1 MSTTYVI
8 SETRDPG
15 SVPVDAGV
23 DGTTVVYVC
32 RDSGRRT
39 SHGPVALREIRG
51 QSIKTTLDAYARG
64 EVEGL
69 SDDELGWLTAYT
81 SEEWECDGG
90 GVEDTAVP
98 FVVRH

>member
-1 MSTTYVI
+1 MTSTIYTI

-23 DGTTVVYVC
+23 EGSTVVYVC
-32 RDSGRRT
+32 RDSERRT

-51 QSIKTTLDAYARG
+51 QSIQTTLDAYARG

-81 SEEWECDGG
+81 SEERECED
-90 GVEDTAVP
+90 GVEDTAIP

>member
-1 MSTTYVI
+1 MTSTIYTI

-23 DGTTVVYVC
+23 EGSTVVYVC
-32 RDSGRRT
+32 RDSERRT

-51 QSIKTTLDAYARG
+51 QSIQTTLDAYARG
-64 EVEGL
+64 EAEGL

-81 SEEWECDGG
+81 SEERECED
-90 GVEDTAVP
+90 GVEDTAIP
-98 FVVRH
+98 FVLRR